1 MKVYKIDKV
10 WRIIT
15 CVLTPVAMIP
25 FGVLLLFPIIPDFNF
40 DINKDVYYWFLL
52 PLSVTMLFVI
62 IVAFVNTIIG
72 KFVIDKNKIYTTG
85 LFNNKQIYFNDIKGY
100 RITEHFTFIE
110 SISNKTRIKLSNYYE
125 NRNELQDWL
134 IWNYKNLNELEIIQ
148 EKQEILSKQDLGW
161 TIEERESIFLKYK
174 RLAKILNW
182 SGSIIAIV
190 TILLLKTSDYIILLC
205 IVYPIFC
212 LLAILF
218 SKGLLTIDE
227 RNEAVYPSVFW
238 AFFAPTSVVFLRALM
253 YFKIYNYDNVWLLTA
268 VIAFSFFFTLIINNR
283 GFVFNK
289 FERTSTILIFSVF
302 IVFGYSFGTVINLNC
317 ALDDSQPKKFKT
329 IVLDKRITKGKST
342 NYYLTV
348 SPWNNQKEPKEENTN
363 ESDYEIIKKGDT
375 ITINFYEGKLNIPWY
390 EIKLE

>member
-1 MKVYKIDKV
+1 MQVYKIAKL
-10 WRIIT
+10 WRIISY
-15 CVLTPVAMIP
+15 VLAPIATVP
-25 FGVLLLFPIIPDFNF
+25 FGFLLLIPIIPNV
-40 DINKDVYYWFLL
+40 DINLEVYYWFLL

-62 IVAFVNTIIG
+62 IVAFVNTIYG
-72 KFVIDKNKIYTTG
+72 KFVIEKNKIYTIG
-85 LFNNKQIYFNDIKGY
+85 LFNNKQIYFDDIKGY

-110 SISNKTRIKLSNYYE
+110 SRNDKTRIKLSNFYE

-134 IWNYKNLNELEIIQ
+134 IWNYKNLNELEIMQ

-161 TIEERESIFLKYK
+161 TIEERESKFSKYK

-182 SGSIIAIV
+182 SGGIIAIV
-190 TILLLKTSDYIILLC
+190 TTLLLKTSDYIILLC
-205 IVYPIFC
+205 IVHPIFC

-268 VIAFSFFFTLIINNR
+268 VIVFSFFFTLIINNR

-289 FERTSTILIFSVF
+289 FEKTSTILIFSVF

-363 ESDYEIIKKGDT
+363 ETDYELIKKGDT

-390 EIKLE
+390 EIKFD

>member
-1 MKVYKIDKV
+1 M
-10 WRIIT
+10 
-15 CVLTPVAMIP
+15 
-25 FGVLLLFPIIPDFNF
+25 
-40 DINKDVYYWFLL
+40 
-52 PLSVTMLFVI
+52 
-62 IVAFVNTIIG
+62 
-72 KFVIDKNKIYTTG
+72 
-85 LFNNKQIYFNDIKGY
+85 FNNKQIYFDDIKGY

-110 SISNKTRIKLSNYYE
+110 SRNDKTRIKLSNFYE

-134 IWNYKNLNELEIIQ
+134 IWNYKNLNELEIMQ

-161 TIEERESIFLKYK
+161 TIEERESKFSKYK

-182 SGSIIAIV
+182 SGGIIAIV
-190 TILLLKTSDYIILLC
+190 TTLLLKTSDYIILLC
-205 IVYPIFC
+205 IVHPIFC

-268 VIAFSFFFTLIINNR
+268 VIVFSFFFTLIINNR

-289 FERTSTILIFSVF
+289 FEKTSTILIFSVF

-363 ESDYEIIKKGDT
+363 ETDYELIKKGDT

>member
-1 MKVYKIDKV
+1 MQVYKIVKV
-10 WRIIT
+10 WRIISY
-15 CVLTPVAMIP
+15 VLAPIAMIP
-25 FGVLLLFPIIPDFNF
+25 FGFLLLIPIMPDV
-40 DINKDVYYWFLL
+40 DINLEVYYWFLM

-62 IVAFVNTIIG
+62 NVAFVNTIIG
-72 KFVIDKNKIYTTG
+72 KFVVDKNKIYTTG

-110 SISNKTRIKLSNYYE
+110 SISYKTRIKLSNYYE
-125 NRNELQDWL
+125 NRNEIQDWL
-134 IWNYKNLNELEIIQ
+134 IWNYKNLNELELIQ

-161 TIEERESIFLKYK
+161 TIEERESNFLKYK

-182 SGSIIAIV
+182 SGSIIAMG
-190 TILLLKTSDYIILLC
+190 TILLLKKSDYIILLC
-205 IVYPIFC
+205 IIYPIFC

-227 RNEAVYPSVFW
+227 RKDAIYPSVFW

-253 YFKIYNYDNVWLLTA
+253 YFKVYNYENVWLLTS
-268 VIAFSFFFTLIINNR
+268 VIAFSFFFILIINNR
-283 GFVFNK
+283 VFVFNK
-289 FERTSTILIFSVF
+289 FEKPFTIIIFSIF

-317 ALDDSQPKKFKT
+317 TLDDSKPMKFKT

-342 NYYLTV
+342 NYYLRL
-348 SPWNNQKEPKEENTN
+348 SPWNNQKESKEENIN
-363 ESDYEIIKKGDT
+363 ETDYKLIKKGDT

-390 EIKLE
+390 EME

>member
-1 MKVYKIDKV
+1 MQVYKIAKL
-10 WRIIT
+10 WRIISY
-15 CVLTPVAMIP
+15 VLAPIAMVP
-25 FGVLLLFPIIPDFNF
+25 FGFLLLIPIIPNV
-40 DINKDVYYWFLL
+40 DINLEVYYWFLL

-161 TIEERESIFLKYK
+161 TIEERESKFSKYK

-182 SGSIIAIV
+182 SGGIIAIG
-190 TILLLKTSDYIILLC
+190 TTLLLKTSDYIILLC

-363 ESDYEIIKKGDT
+363 ETDYELIKKGDT

>member
-1 MKVYKIDKV
+1 MQVYKIVKV
-10 WRIIT
+10 WRIISY
-15 CVLTPVAMIP
+15 VLAPIAMIP
-25 FGVLLLFPIIPDFNF
+25 FGVLLLIPIMPDV
-40 DINKDVYYWFLL
+40 DINLEVYYWFLM

-62 IVAFVNTIIG
+62 NVAFVNTIIG
-72 KFVIDKNKIYTTG
+72 KFVVDKNKIYTTG

-110 SISNKTRIKLSNYYE
+110 SISYKTRIKLSNYYE
-125 NRNELQDWL
+125 NRNEIQDWL
-134 IWNYKNLNELEIIQ
+134 IWNYKNLNELELIQ

-161 TIEERESIFLKYK
+161 TIEERESNFLKYK

-182 SGSIIAIV
+182 SGSIIAMG
-190 TILLLKTSDYIILLC
+190 TILLLKKSDYIILLC
-205 IVYPIFC
+205 IIYPIFC

-227 RNEAVYPSVFW
+227 RKDAIYPSVFW

-253 YFKIYNYDNVWLLTA
+253 YFKVYNYENVWLLTS
-268 VIAFSFFFTLIINNR
+268 VIAFSFFFILIINNR
-283 GFVFNK
+283 VFVFNK
-289 FERTSTILIFSVF
+289 FEKPFTIIIFSIF

-317 ALDDSQPKKFKT
+317 TLDDSKPMKFKT

-342 NYYLTV
+342 NYYLRL
-348 SPWNNQKEPKEENTN
+348 SPWNNQKESKEENIN
-363 ESDYEIIKKGDT
+363 ETDYKLIKKGDT

-390 EIKLE
+390 EME